1 MFKKWGGTF
10 HGFFKSI
17 LDFEWFLEGL
27 YQFLLTFFNK
37 THFTRLILVCNILY
51 LADLEDSKDS
61 EQSITTARN
70 YIKFSVWVSFFEIYN
85 ECFYDLL
92 IPMSNDKKRKTLRLA
107 QDIKGCSFVKGE

>member
-1 MFKKWGGTF
+1 MICNTF
-10 HGFFKSI
+10 
-17 LDFEWFLEGL
+17 
-27 YQFLLTFFNK
+27 
-37 THFTRLILVCNILY
+37 Y
-51 LADLEDSKDS
+51 LADLEDISEDL

-92 IPMSNDKKRKTLRLA
+92 IPISNDKKRKTLRLA

>member
-1 MFKKWGGTF
+1 MK
-10 HGFFKSI
+10 
-17 LDFEWFLEGL
+17 
-27 YQFLLTFFNK
+27 LTRF
-37 THFTRLILVCNILY
+37 ILVCNILC
-51 LADLEDSKDS
+51 LADLEDISQDS
-61 EQSITTARN
+61 EQSIATARN